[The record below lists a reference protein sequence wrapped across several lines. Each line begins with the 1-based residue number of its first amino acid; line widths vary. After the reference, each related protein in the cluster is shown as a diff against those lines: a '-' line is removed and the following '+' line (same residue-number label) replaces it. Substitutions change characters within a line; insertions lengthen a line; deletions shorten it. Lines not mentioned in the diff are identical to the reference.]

1 MRRSGVA
8 AALAFAAM
16 PSAASAATVTAGA
29 LTATVHA
36 SPWHVDYNAVDEAP
50 GSLAFTA
57 GGVTARATRAVGG
70 HMVGRAYVATLRTTD
85 PQGRTIAVRIAPAG
99 NGIITVDAT
108 GPPDADAMAVRL
120 ERQGGERFLGFGER
134 SDQVVRSSGEVQNR
148 VTEGPYQPS
157 ENAIVRAFVPPQ
169 GFNDRADATY
179 FPDPVGALHAR
190 LRGPGGRERHEPLRA
205 WQPVERG
212 RRRRPPA
219 VQRLR
224 RPAAR
229 RRAAPLQRRRRAP
242 AAARRAVLLRP
253 LVAARRRRA
262 QNIAQ
267 LKAAGALGSLDAD
280 LHALPALRRPAGP
293 YRRAAAMTAQAH
305 DAGLAITT
313 YFNPMICTT
322 YQPPYGLAAAGGFLN
337 TNAAGQPYVYPY
349 TGSSGFRQPVRL
361 HRAGTVG
368 FYGDL
373 LSEAVGNGYDGWMED
388 FGEYTPP
395 DAQSA
400 NGTPGPE
407 MGANERAAL
416 RGD

>member
-1 MRRSGVA
+1 M
-8 AALAFAAM
+8 
-16 PSAASAATVTAGA
+16 TAGA

-108 GPPDADAMAVRL
+108 GPPDAETMAVRFA
-120 ERQGGERFLGFGER
+120 RQGGERFLGFGER
-134 SDQVVRSSGEVQNR
+134 SDQVVQRSGEVQNR

-179 FPDPVGALHAR
+179 FPIPWVLSTRGYGVLVGGNATSRFAL
-190 LRGPGGRERHEPLRA
+190 GSP
-205 WQPVERG
+205 WSWSG

-253 LVAARRRRA
+253 VVAARRRR
-262 QNIAQ
+262 
-267 LKAAGALGSLDAD
+267 
-280 LHALPALRRPAGP
+280 
-293 YRRAAAMTAQAH
+293 RARTS
-305 DAGLAITT
+305 
-313 YFNPMICTT
+313 P
-322 YQPPYGLAAAGGFLN
+322 
-337 TNAAGQPYVYPY
+337 
-349 TGSSGFRQPVRL
+349 S
-361 HRAGTVG
+361 
-368 FYGDL
+368 
-373 LSEAVGNGYDGWMED
+373 
-388 FGEYTPP
+388 
-395 DAQSA
+395 
-400 NGTPGPE
+400 
-407 MGANERAAL
+407 
-416 RGD
+416 